1 MALNAKTDPN
11 YVPKRINGKFAP
23 GWSGNPGGSLEAT
36 RRSFNKD
43 FLLALA
49 ADFKKHG
56 AAAIEKVREQQP
68 AAYMKIC
75 ALLVPREMKLEHSG
89 GLKAMTDEQIEDAI
103 AAIKAW
109 MAAQKAGEGAKVI
122 EGEAEVVP
130 SLPAPA
136 RPTKASSSGRS
147 DSTPPKVLEP
157 VGRHFGVPDGV
168 LDVLVPEVVLQ
179 GPRVVSIVRELEST
193 GMAKHVWVDREWHVG
208 GFPDALDEAVE
219 TDGAHWPAA
228 LGNEYVGVL
237 RVLAS

>member
-56 AAAIEKVREQQP
+56 AAAIEKVRKTQP

-75 ALLVPREMKLEHSG
+75 ALLVPREMQIERSG
-89 GLKAMTDEQIEDAI
+89 GVKAMTEDQIVDAI
-103 AAIKAW
+103 AAIEGFLARRS
-109 MAAQKAGEGAKVI
+109 GETAKVI
-122 EGEAEVVP
+122 EGETEVVP

-136 RPTKASSSGRS
+136 RPTKAS
-147 DSTPPKVLEP
+147 
-157 VGRHFGVPDGV
+157 
-168 LDVLVPEVVLQ
+168 
-179 GPRVVSIVRELEST
+179 
-193 GMAKHVWVDREWHVG
+193 
-208 GFPDALDEAVE
+208 
-219 TDGAHWPAA
+219 
-228 LGNEYVGVL
+228 
-237 RVLAS
+237 

>member
-1 MALNAKTDPN
+1 MALNAKANPN

-56 AAAIEKVREQQP
+56 AAAIEKVRKQQP

-89 GLKAMTDEQIEDAI
+89 GVKAMTDEQIEDAI

-109 MAAQKAGEGAKVI
+109 MAAQKAGEAAKVI

-136 RPTKASSSGRS
+136 RPTKAS
-147 DSTPPKVLEP
+147 
-157 VGRHFGVPDGV
+157 
-168 LDVLVPEVVLQ
+168 
-179 GPRVVSIVRELEST
+179 
-193 GMAKHVWVDREWHVG
+193 
-208 GFPDALDEAVE
+208 
-219 TDGAHWPAA
+219 
-228 LGNEYVGVL
+228 
-237 RVLAS
+237 

>member
-36 RRSFNKD
+36 RRSFNRD

-89 GLKAMTDEQIEDAI
+89 GVKAMTDEQIEDAI

-136 RPTKASSSGRS
+136 RPTKAS
-147 DSTPPKVLEP
+147 
-157 VGRHFGVPDGV
+157 
-168 LDVLVPEVVLQ
+168 
-179 GPRVVSIVRELEST
+179 
-193 GMAKHVWVDREWHVG
+193 
-208 GFPDALDEAVE
+208 
-219 TDGAHWPAA
+219 
-228 LGNEYVGVL
+228 
-237 RVLAS
+237 